1 MDTSA
6 FTHWHRAGHGDIL
19 RRVAPTGRIVLI
31 PDVVQVEID
40 VARRTYAGIPAIDS
54 CAWVKLVVLSPDEGA
69 MQLAIQDNLGAETP
83 AEHAGEAAVIAYAR
97 AHGCTAILDERDAIG
112 EATFHDVRSRDSMW
126 IVIEALHVLDDV
138 DRSGAERIVDD
149 LLATDMWLPIR
160 TGASLVPWAY
170 EVGYLPWGTD
180 R

>member
-31 PDVVQVEID
+31 PD
-40 VARRTYAGIPAIDS
+40 
-54 CAWVKLVVLSPDEGA
+54 
-69 MQLAIQDNLGAETP
+69 
-83 AEHAGEAAVIAYAR
+83 
-97 AHGCTAILDERDAIG
+97 
-112 EATFHDVRSRDSMW
+112 
-126 IVIEALHVLDDV
+126 VLDDV